1 MEKHFKRLTIL
12 ALGVFLV
19 LALPGCELND
29 KDDLPSHEG
38 QRELRAAVIEFK
50 GSLDRMNA
58 SPSLMALDILGSCF
72 RINNSVFS
80 AEDLDNM
87 PMALLQLSMMTHLL
101 ANPHQIP
108 LLGNNVIF
116 ELAAYSSKG
125 SLELP
130 ILGVYQYNFN
140 TGRFDLLNPFVEHYE
155 FRFPSSSKKMN
166 ARERDAIFRFDQL
179 VTYPVNK
186 DCGAVD
192 EVPTR
197 LDACL
202 MIGNELVLEA
212 SYHLTLAKNGNPSM
226 VSIQMDAPPYSINLN
241 YSGSS
246 NRYNLVAKI
255 RENEEELIGIHM
267 NVDFCAGLTGVDL
280 VDGMIVLG
288 PLKINGRIKPFDI
301 FGCELDLA
309 HMNNLLQV
317 DVRQAS
323 PNKLIGNIQFRT
335 RPDPLLNIDFPELAI
350 VYRDDTHELLADV
363 FAEVFGK

>member
-12 ALGVFLV
+12 ALGIFLV

-38 QRELRAAVIEFK
+38 QRELRAAVVEFK
-50 GSLDRMNA
+50 GSLDRINA
-58 SPSLMALDILGSCF
+58 SPALMALDILGSCF
-72 RINNSVFS
+72 RIDNAVYS

-87 PMALLQLSMMTHLL
+87 PMALIQLSMMTHLL

-108 LLGNNVIF
+108 LPGNNVIL
-116 ELAAYSSKG
+116 ELAAYSAKG
-125 SLELP
+125 SMELP

-166 ARERDAIFRFDQL
+166 AGERDAIFRFDQL

-197 LDACL
+197 LEASL
-202 MIGNELVLEA
+202 LIKGEVILEA
-212 SYHLTLAKNGNPSM
+212 SYRRTLSENGEPS
-226 VSIQMDAPPYSINLN
+226 VVTIQMDVPPYSINLN

-246 NRYNLVAKI
+246 NRFNLVAKI

-267 NVDFCAGLTGVDL
+267 NVDFRAGFIDVDL
-280 VDGMIVLG
+280 VNGMIMLG
-288 PLKINGRIKPFDI
+288 RLKIDGRIKPFDI

-309 HMNNLLQV
+309 QMNNHLQV

-335 RPDPLLNIDFPELAI
+335 RPDPRLNIDFPELAI
-350 VYRDDTHELLADV
+350 VYRDDTYEFLADV